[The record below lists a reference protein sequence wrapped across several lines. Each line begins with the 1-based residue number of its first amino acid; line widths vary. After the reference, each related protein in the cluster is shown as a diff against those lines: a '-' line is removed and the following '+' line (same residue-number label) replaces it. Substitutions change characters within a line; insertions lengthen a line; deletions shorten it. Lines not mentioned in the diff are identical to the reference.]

1 MTPTT
6 VFFAIGIVGVFV
18 GIFLSLT
25 AVGVFTNETRGVS
38 KSLAVIEAFSTAPQ
52 SMKDELD
59 PGFQDRVLDPFL
71 GRLTGIGRRLTP
83 SDYTERILAK
93 LNVAGNPPGWT
104 VDRVL
109 SLKVVGMAS
118 GLVLGLLF
126 GVLLGKGAGFTAACT
141 AIATLAGYYGPNL
154 YLYQRGYDRT
164 AKLERSLPDALDLL
178 SISVEAGLAF
188 DAALAQVA
196 RNTDGPLAE
205 EFARV
210 LQEMQ
215 IGLGRSHALRAM
227 AERNDLP
234 DLRSFCSAMVQADA
248 FGIPVG
254 QVLRVQSQEIRVKR
268 RQRAEEAAQKIPVK
282 IMIPLVLFILPSLFI
297 AVLGPAIISM
307 VGVFGG
313 GALG

>member
-1 MTPTT
+1 
-6 VFFAIGIVGVFV
+6 
-18 GIFLSLT
+18 
-25 AVGVFTNETRGVS
+25 
-38 KSLAVIEAFSTAPQ
+38 
-52 SMKDELD
+52 
-59 PGFQDRVLDPFL
+59 
-71 GRLTGIGRRLTP
+71 
-83 SDYTERILAK
+83 
-93 LNVAGNPPGWT
+93 
-104 VDRVL
+104 VL

-118 GLVLGLLF
+118 GLVLGLLL
-126 GVLLGKGAGFTAACT
+126 GVLLHKGLGFTAAC
-141 AIATLAGYYGPNL
+141 AALATLAGYYGPNL

-164 AKLERSLPDALDLL
+164 AKIERSLPDALDLL

-196 RNTDGPLAE
+196 RNTDGPLSE

-227 AERNDLP
+227 AERNALP

-307 VGVFGG
+307 IGVFGG